1 MKSLGQG
8 YPDGKWQSQGLNPDL
23 PDSEPALLPQEAPG
37 GVRRFTELMDLSS
50 IFIFLIFMLFIELFQ
65 VFVAARGIFTC
76 SMQTPSCGMW
86 DLVP

>member
-37 GVRRFTELMDLSS
+37 GVRQ
-50 IFIFLIFMLFIELFQ
+50 IW
-65 VFVAARGIFTC
+65 V
-76 SMQTPSCGMW
+76 QTLALPLTIW
-86 DLVP
+86 VTLA